1 MIVCLVIVALLVI
14 GCFLMS
20 WLHHYKVCVLL
31 LTAILL
37 LTAFVGGG
45 YVAGEV
51 SSRLAPYFFFGV
63 RRAVSERIRVVSY
76 QSGRY
81 RKATYTFSN
90 GETLPTEKNSVL
102 NIVMQLAFLLAAGI
116 VILGG
121 RAVILL
127 TLGKFFPKVYAGVA
141 PYLLEGKW

>member
-1 MIVCLVIVALLVI
+1 MIACLVIVVLLII

-20 WLHHYKVCVLL
+20 WLHHYKVFTLL
-31 LTAILL
+31 CTGILL

-45 YVAGEV
+45 YVSAEV
-51 SSRLAPYFFFGV
+51 DSRLAPYFFFGV

-81 RKATYTFSN
+81 KKATYTFSN
-90 GETLPTEKNSVL
+90 GETLPTEKSLAL
-102 NIVMQLAFLLAAGI
+102 NIVMQFAFLVAAGTVLI
-116 VILGG
+116 GG

-127 TLGKFFPKVYAGVA
+127 TLDKFFPKVYAGVA